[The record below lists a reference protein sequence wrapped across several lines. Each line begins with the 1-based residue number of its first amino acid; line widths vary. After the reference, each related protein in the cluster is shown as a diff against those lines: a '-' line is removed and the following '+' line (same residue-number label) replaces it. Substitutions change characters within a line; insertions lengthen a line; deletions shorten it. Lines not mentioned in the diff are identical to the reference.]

1 MHDIVKRFFKNF
13 TQFFFFFQ
21 IYTELSEGNLKY
33 KSHKND
39 TFVDSILKYL
49 LGSKKETTLEL
60 FKK

>member
-1 MHDIVKRFFKNF
+1 MILLKDFKKNF
-13 TQFFFFFQ
+13 TQFLYFFQ